1 MTVAPGDARSYTL
14 IPQGGL
20 GNRMRAL
27 DSALALA
34 ADTGRRLVVV
44 WHLDAGLNCRF
55 EELFE
60 VPAGIARIVTT
71 RRGGRL
77 GKLRN
82 TLARRLNRLR
92 YDQCLY
98 EPALFRYIDAQDD
111 LRTLDRYETVCIAS
125 CSRFYGSAPF
135 FRDFRPTADNQA
147 RIDALTGQFG
157 RRMIGIHIRR
167 GDHRHAIAHSP
178 TALFI
183 TAMQRALAED
193 GDTRFFLATDC
204 PDTER
209 ELTEHFPGRI
219 VTYPKR
225 SLDRADATA
234 IQDALVD
241 LYGLAACE
249 RVVGSSLSSFTEVA
263 AQIRG
268 IPLQVIENPE
278 AMDAG

>member
-1 MTVAPGDARSYTL
+1 MTAAPGGARTYTL

-34 ADTGRRLVVV
+34 ADTGRKLVVV

-60 VPAGIARIVTT
+60 VPAGVARIVTT
-71 RRGGRL
+71 RRHGRL

-98 EPALFRYIDAQDD
+98 EPALFGYLEEHAD
-111 LRTLDRYETVCIAS
+111 LKTLDRYDTVCIAS
-125 CSRFYGSAPF
+125 CSRFYGSTPL
-135 FRDFRPTADNQA
+135 FRDIHPTADNQA
-147 RIDALTGQFG
+147 RIDHLTQQFG
-157 RRMIGIHIRR
+157 PRTIGIHIRR
-167 GDHRHAIAHSP
+167 GDHRHAIANSP
-178 TALFI
+178 TELFV
-183 TAMQRALAED
+183 TAMQQALAEND
-193 GDTRFFLATDC
+193 NTGFFLATDC

-209 ELTEHFPGRI
+209 ELRERFPGRI
-219 VTYPKR
+219 VTHAKR

-268 IPLQVIENPE
+268 IPLQVIESG
-278 AMDAG
+278 AG